1 MQLLEKPKTLKSEGI
16 PSAKALAVVD
26 LGNGQVKA
34 LIRPHGS
41 SKFERV
47 SFPSYVAETQ
57 ESHSDCL
64 KIYGAGSFKNYLVG
78 HAAAEVPMSH
88 TGKSEDGKADN
99 ALTLVAHALRLAFG
113 TSTNIHADVVFT
125 TPSNKS
131 YKAAVTAKLEG
142 VHNVGTPADAD
153 VIGSEAVT
161 QTIVIHK
168 AVGLLEGYQAYKA
181 MNLKQDSWLI
191 DVGNR
196 TIICSKIS
204 ADTGRPLKRDYFG
217 GCGVRGLAESIC
229 QREALSAHFK
239 EHTPERVIDFLFSA
253 DCTAADI
260 CPDVQRCIARALHF
274 IGDDDAPRFVLGGGA
289 VVPGMAEAL
298 NAKAVKNAQWAN
310 IKAISDAAEEIL

>member
-1 MQLLEKPKTLKSEGI
+1 MQLLEKPKTLPSEGI
-16 PSAKALAVVD
+16 PSAKALAVID

-34 LIRPHGS
+34 LIRAHGATR
-41 SKFERV
+41 FERV

-64 KIYGAGSFKNYLVG
+64 KIYGNGSFKNYLVG
-78 HAAAEVPMSH
+78 AAAAEVPMSH
-88 TGKSEDGKADN
+88 TGKHEDGKADN
-99 ALTLVAHALRLAFG
+99 ALILVAHALRLAFG
-113 TSTNIHADVVFT
+113 TSANIHADVVFT
-125 TPSNKS
+125 TPSNKA

-142 VHNVGTPADAD
+142 VHNVCTPADAE
-153 VIGSEAVT
+153 VLGSEAVG

-168 AVGLLEGYQAYKA
+168 AVGMLEGYQAYA
-181 MNLKQDSWLI
+181 ALPMKQDSWLI

-196 TIICSKIS
+196 TVICTKVS

-229 QREALSAHFK
+229 QGESLSAHMK

-260 CPDVQRCIARALHF
+260 AQDLQRCIAKAIAF
-274 IGDDDAPRFVLGGGA
+274 IDDAPRFVLGGGA
-289 VVPGMAEAL
+289 ALPGMAEAL
-298 NAKAVKNAQWAN
+298 NAKAIKNAQWAN
-310 IKAISDAAEEIL
+310 IIAIAQAAEEII